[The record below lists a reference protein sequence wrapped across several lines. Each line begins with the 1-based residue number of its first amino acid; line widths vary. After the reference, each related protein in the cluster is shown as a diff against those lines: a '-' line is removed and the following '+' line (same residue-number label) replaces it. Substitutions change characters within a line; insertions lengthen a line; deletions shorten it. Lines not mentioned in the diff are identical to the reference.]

1 MDLKAKC
8 ESIDKINSERKLLED
23 KKHTEELQ
31 ALKKTNQQLKAQL
44 EGIIAPAK
52 K

>member
-1 MDLKAKC
+1 MELKAKC
-8 ESIDKINSERKLLED
+8 DAIEKREAERRLLDD

-31 ALKKTNQQLKAQL
+31 SLRKTNTQLKAQL